1 MICTTCG
8 AQIDDATKFC
18 PYCGAK
24 VEERPVAAPGT
35 GGGEP
40 AGQPNA
46 SAGAQAHAQGNPR
59 PSQRPQ
65 PAPHPTHPQPAPQPA
80 AIPSPAPQQPAP
92 QPASQPAYIPQQH
105 APQPAPQPAPIPQQH
120 APKRGRAVLIAIF
133 VTAFIAG
140 GVTASTYFLGLWGR
154 AADAASQ
161 TAKNAA
167 AAIAAFGQNKAV
179 DVSSMTLVVPKS
191 AKDEPLPHYY
201 VRIREAAS
209 ADGKAIPV
217 FSYPRLEVKTT
228 KGFKLADF
236 AEDLPA
242 GTYIL
247 CTTDD
252 DGSDQVLPPLTLA
265 GPQGSGDAG
274 KDGSGQGDTG
284 NSSGGSGTD
293 APKLPETLDVVVPG
307 SPDAP
312 KGDGNADDAK
322 PKQGKYGAFLKVI
335 QDLKG
340 KYGEPSTGTDQYGSP
355 ISKGVV
361 YAQLRDFG
369 DGVERLVVAHRDE
382 AGVSF
387 NESGNPVTENYII
400 EVYEYDA
407 KTDSAKQLLS
417 SGSSHGQDLT
427 TWLRYTTGENG
438 SMYLQIAQGG
448 DSESLMYYGI
458 KDDGSFGLAMQAD
471 ITVDY
476 VGSGAGMT
484 MTSTYAINGK
494 QVDETTFDS
503 ENAKYGYNGFIEGA
517 EASEYEDW
525 LFMSGSS
532 DAQDVSKTV
541 ATVDAL
547 VANLTRATTNDDS
560 VETKVVGDDGV
571 ESSTDSNSG
580 NDSKA
585 NKDAHAALD
594 KIVQQYQAAV
604 KAAQGGESISGSDPR
619 WPDINTMVFE
629 PGVDPAKLRYAYLDA
644 NGDGADELYIAAD
657 WTGYDATFAHP
668 VYGVYAFLDGE
679 VKRLFHGVSKDCML
693 VCKDGYLREVES
705 GGWVSGSYRCYQVPT
720 SGGGLIVREQLQWD
734 GDSGGTSLTIT
745 HIMGDGAPDVDVTE
759 PITKKATADGGT
771 TISTPTYDKLKAEM
785 EQKYPER
792 TDIEWKSLV

>member
-1 MICTTCG
+1 M
-8 AQIDDATKFC
+8 
-18 PYCGAK
+18 
-24 VEERPVAAPGT
+24 
-35 GGGEP
+35 
-40 AGQPNA
+40 
-46 SAGAQAHAQGNPR
+46 
-59 PSQRPQ
+59 
-65 PAPHPTHPQPAPQPA
+65 
-80 AIPSPAPQQPAP
+80 
-92 QPASQPAYIPQQH
+92 
-105 APQPAPQPAPIPQQH
+105 
-120 APKRGRAVLIAIF
+120 
-133 VTAFIAG
+133 
-140 GVTASTYFLGLWGR
+140 
-154 AADAASQ
+154 
-161 TAKNAA
+161 
-167 AAIAAFGQNKAV
+167 
-179 DVSSMTLVVPKS
+179 
-191 AKDEPLPHYY
+191 
-201 VRIREAAS
+201 
-209 ADGKAIPV
+209 
-217 FSYPRLEVKTT
+217 KTT

-274 KDGSGQGDTG
+274 KDGSSQGDTG
-284 NSSGGSGTD
+284 NSSSGSGTD

-312 KGDGNADDAK
+312 KDDGNADDAK

-382 AGVSF
+382 AGVDF
-387 NESGNPVTENYII
+387 TESGSPVKEYYII

-417 SGSSHGQDLT
+417 SGPSHGQDIA
-427 TWLRYTTGENG
+427 TWLSYTTGKDG
-438 SMYLQIAQGG
+438 KTYLSIRQGG
-448 DSESLMYYGI
+448 EGGSLMYYGI

-471 ITVDY
+471 ETVDY
-476 VGSGAGMT
+476 VDSSSGMSMT
-484 MTSTYAINGK
+484 FTYAINGK
-494 QVDETTFDS
+494 QVDETTFGN
-503 ENAKYGYNGFIEGA
+503 ENAEYGYNGYIEDA
-517 EASEYEDW
+517 EASHEETW
-525 LFMSGSS
+525 VFMGSPRSS
-532 DAQDVSKTV
+532 DAQDASKTV

-604 KAAQGGESISGSDPR
+604 KAAQGGESISGTAQGSDPR
-619 WPDINTMVFE
+619 WPDINTMAFE
-629 PGVDPAKLRYAYLDA
+629 PGADPAKLRYAYLDA
-644 NGDGADELYIAAD
+644 NGDGADELYIADD
-657 WTGYDATFAHP
+657 WTGADATFTHP

-720 SGGGLIVREQLQWD
+720 SGGGLIIREQLQWD

-759 PITKKATADGGT
+759 PITKKTTADGGT